1 MSSGWLLKCPPST
14 YHRNSIKCYSLDLKL
29 SSRRCSLIWL
39 SISMLRPTRSHLPS
53 LPAGEARERNKLKIN
68 IQSTHKANKA
78 SLSASTQLQIRVG
91 RRNVRMTTWNDKKC
105 VTNDHNADLL
115 LRSVWLIAN
124 LTAKSI
130 SRGLFT
136 AFYWQF
142 SPLSLHIS
150 PSLARVGYQANISFM
165 NWNIDSREERNS
177 TIHRDEKWEP
187 LRMWHIIGIN

>member
-105 VTNDHNADLL
+105 VTNDRNADLL

-142 SPLSLHIS
+142 SLSL
-150 PSLARVGYQANISFM
+150 LL
-165 NWNIDSREERNS
+165 
-177 TIHRDEKWEP
+177 
-187 LRMWHIIGIN
+187 LRGWDTRQIFHSWIGISIRVKRGIRLSIVMRSENHYVCGTSSV